1 MLQSPGHLATERP
14 LLSMLITSEHK
25 KISQY
30 VWLYGYVVS
39 GLLSGF
45 GFYLYLGKKMN
56 FLGIILILALAI
68 WIAYVLFLIF
78 KETTTNP
85 KNIEILYS
93 EKKTP
98 KIIYT
103 FWAMFQFVVMS
114 FLGGFTCIMF
124 LSFIR

>member
-1 MLQSPGHLATERP
+1 
-14 LLSMLITSEHK
+14 MLITSEHK

-30 VWLYGYVVS
+30 VWLYGYVIS
-39 GLLSGF
+39 GLLSGI
-45 GFYLYLGKKMN
+45 GFYLYLEKMKV
-56 FLGIILILALAI
+56 LGTILILALII
-68 WIAYVLFLIF
+68 WIAYVLFLTF

-103 FWAMFQFVVMS
+103 FWAMFQFIVMS
-114 FLGGFTCIMF
+114 FLGGFTCIMI
-124 LSFIR
+124 LSVVIG